1 MCIIDYIFICMYMKF
16 LCYICFEIYVY
27 NIYDEKK
34 ILWRFKIVIRGL
46 YEL

>member
-1 MCIIDYIFICMYMKF
+1 MCIKDYIFICMYMMF

-34 ILWRFKIVIRGL
+34 KFCGGL
-46 YEL
+46 ELL